1 MEIITDIRFEDV
13 LAIME
18 PEEDDV
24 LDYAIEDLD
33 GNWIMRDS
41 LYILDFYQV
50 RKWKVNK
57 IKVAPDGVVTFIL
70 NGGNFRDFHFR
81 NVH

>member
-1 MEIITDIRFEDV
+1 MEVITDIKLEDV

-18 PEEDDV
+18 PEEDDI
-24 LDYAIEDLD
+24 LDYTIEDLD
-33 GNWIMRDS
+33 GNYIMRDS

-50 RKWKVNK
+50 RNWKVNK
-57 IKVAPDGVVTFIL
+57 IKVAPDGGITFIL
-70 NGGNFRDFHFR
+70 NSGNFKDHHFR

>member
-1 MEIITDIRFEDV
+1 MEVVTDIKFEEV

-18 PEEDDV
+18 PEEDEI
-24 LDYAIEDLD
+24 LDYTIEDLD
-33 GNWIMRDS
+33 GNWIMRDD

-50 RKWKVNK
+50 RNWRVEK
-57 IKVAPDGVVTFIL
+57 IKVAPSGTITFIL
-70 NGGNFRDFHFR
+70 NGGNFKDFHFR